1 MFVGFPYLFFFVE
14 ALIVTVW
21 DVEASGVEDVCDL
34 QSIEDT
40 LHLSSTGTLNTQDD
54 TSTDYNDPYY
64 SFQSTLPTTAQIIMS
79 LCQIIIEPLLHVTP
93 FHLILLT

>member
-34 QSIEDT
+34 QSFKDT
-40 LHLSSTGTLNTQDD
+40 LHLSKTGTLNTHR
-54 TSTDYNDPYY
+54 
-64 SFQSTLPTTAQIIMS
+64 L
-79 LCQIIIEPLLHVTP
+79 
-93 FHLILLT
+93 